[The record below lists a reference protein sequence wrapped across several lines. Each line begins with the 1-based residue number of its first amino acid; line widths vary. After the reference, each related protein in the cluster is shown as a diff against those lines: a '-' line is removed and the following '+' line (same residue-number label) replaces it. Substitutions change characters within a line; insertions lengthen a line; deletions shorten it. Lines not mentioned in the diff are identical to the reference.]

1 MVYIIIAIACFA
13 GVVIGYVN
21 GRRNANED
29 WELRLRE
36 LAEELVKDVDEGA
49 SGKKTEHSP
58 IWHHGALWAINQMRK
73 ED

>member
-1 MVYIIIAIACFA
+1 MEYIIVTMAVLSGA
-13 GVVIGYVN
+13 VIGYVN
-21 GRRNANED
+21 GRKNADED

-36 LAEELVKDVDEGA
+36 LAEELVKDVDAGA
-49 SGKKTEHSP
+49 NGKKTEHSP

>member
-1 MVYIIIAIACFA
+1 MEYIIVTMAVLSGA
-13 GVVIGYVN
+13 VIGYVN
-21 GRRNANED
+21 GRKNADED

-36 LAEELVKDVDEGA
+36 LAEGLVKDVDAGA
-49 SGKKTEHSP
+49 SGKKTEHSL

>member
-1 MVYIIIAIACFA
+1 MEYIIVTIAALSGA
-13 GVVIGYVN
+13 VIGYVN
-21 GRRNANED
+21 GRKNADED

-36 LAEELVKDVDEGA
+36 LAEELVKDVDAGA
-49 SGKKTEHSP
+49 NGKKTEHSP